1 EAFKLDLE
9 ESPPEATDERC
20 KMVHLGNMDGN
31 DIDAQRRVRG
41 KCTEKQCPY
50 MTMARRDVIKGCSW
64 FILDDA
70 CNVDEMNKILRDKF
84 VDLYQ
89 TPVLENNGVI
99 KGIHGN
105 DGNLGRK
112 VSNQHPSL
120 WLDIIKEVNLLR
132 NRGIDLMSFLQR
144 KMGNGEES
152 LFWNDKWRGDNTLK
166 VSFPRVYLLE
176 TQKHITV
183 AHKLSHSELSSS
195 FRRMPR
201 SGIEEAQYKHLIES
215 VQGVSLTNAKD
226 SCRWTLE
233 GSGEFSVS
241 STRKYID
248 DQTLAVV
255 SSKTRWIKEVPIKV
269 NILAWKVKINGLP
282 TRLNLSKRGID
293 IDSILCPICE
303 QHVESVSHTFFTCQ
317 LSREIFRKILRW
329 WQIDVTDISCYE
341 EWLHWLVNIRISSN
355 HKKLLEGV
363 CFVLWWH
370 VWQFRNKSIFGPSR
384 PLKAVL
390 LDERFTDMV
399 SEGPKSHGKV
409 CVSITDLSPCDRVL
423 MNGPSLDESFENEE
437 SIFTMMNKEEVTPV
451 IAPEKDSNIATIYTP
466 GNDLNLAAEF
476 MIGVIMAT
484 LKKLFLLIM
493 ALSNK
498 QRKPL
503 DPLFWLMPRVRVSVQ
518 WELIQLAPWLTMFC
532 TSIINLRVA
541 LILQLNARRLP
552 LAQLVYFLVRT
563 LGVISGTASMTT
575 SCQYTIRFYYLEH
588 PIPAHQLT
596 SLVSKFLLEDL
607 AAQLHG
613 FKGHRE
619 DEQRETLSDC
629 GEFHTCMLEEV
640 NRLAP
645 TFLKDEE
652 GHIDNLE
659 LTGQPV
665 GLNLAGLRGSRKL
678 KPGALSLVPVGDGQS
693 VQPFGSNWNFIYEP
707 PYQLFLDNLKEHGII
722 AHRTPPT
729 RHKNNGT
736 CQSGEIETARTWYRS
751 MLSLNHEED
760 DQEIDEPQSD
770 INPIRRSTRTRR
782 PTDRL
787 CLYIDTEEHELGDL
801 GEPANYKAALLDPES
816 KKWLDAM
823 NVEMQSMKDN
833 DVWVLVELPPNARTV
848 GSKWLFK
855 KKTDMDGAVYIF
867 KARLVARA
875 SLKPTGLIMKKPF
888 LLLQT
893 LEL

>member
-1 EAFKLDLE
+1 MKTLSIGGRFTLIKSVLGSLPIYHMSLFRVPLQVLRKMESIRGRFFNGITQNGTKHSWVKWKNVLTSIQNGGLGVSSLFALNRALLFKWVWRFL
-9 ESPPEATDERC
+9 S
-20 KMVHLGNMDGN
+20 
-31 DIDAQRRVRG
+31 
-41 KCTEKQCPY
+41 
-50 MTMARRDVIKGCSW
+50 
-64 FILDDA
+64 
-70 CNVDEMNKILRDKF
+70 
-84 VDLYQ
+84 YQ
-89 TPVLENNGVI
+89 SCLWSKVI

-390 LDERFTDMV
+390 LDE
-399 SEGPKSHGKV
+399 
-409 CVSITDLSPCDRVL
+409 
-423 MNGPSLDESFENEE
+423 
-437 SIFTMMNKEEVTPV
+437 V
-451 IAPEKDSNIATIYTP
+451 IASSFHWCKH
-466 GNDLNLAAEF
+466 
-476 MIGVIMAT
+476 
-484 LKKLFLLIM
+484 
-493 ALSNK
+493 
-498 QRKPL
+498 R
-503 DPLFWLMPRVRVSVQ
+503 
-518 WELIQLAPWLTMFC
+518 
-532 TSIINLRVA
+532 
-541 LILQLNARRLP
+541 
-552 LAQLVYFLVRT
+552 
-563 LGVISGTASMTT
+563 
-575 SCQYTIRFYYLEH
+575 
-588 PIPAHQLT
+588 
-596 SLVSKFLLEDL
+596 SKFSFSWLEWIKNPHL
-607 AAQLHG
+607 
-613 FKGHRE
+613 
-619 DEQRETLSDC
+619 
-629 GEFHTCMLEEV
+629 
-640 NRLAP
+640 
-645 TFLKDEE
+645 
-652 GHIDNLE
+652 I
-659 LTGQPV
+659 
-665 GLNLAGLRGSRKL
+665 
-678 KPGALSLVPVGDGQS
+678 SL
-693 VQPFGSNWNFIYEP
+693 
-707 PYQLFLDNLKEHGII
+707 
-722 AHRTPPT
+722 
-729 RHKNNGT
+729 
-736 CQSGEIETARTWYRS
+736 
-751 MLSLNHEED
+751 
-760 DQEIDEPQSD
+760 
-770 INPIRRSTRTRR
+770 
-782 PTDRL
+782 
-787 CLYIDTEEHELGDL
+787 
-801 GEPANYKAALLDPES
+801 
-816 KKWLDAM
+816 
-823 NVEMQSMKDN
+823 
-833 DVWVLVELPPNARTV
+833 
-848 GSKWLFK
+848 
-855 KKTDMDGAVYIF
+855 
-867 KARLVARA
+867 
-875 SLKPTGLIMKKPF
+875 
-888 LLLQT
+888 
-893 LEL
+893 